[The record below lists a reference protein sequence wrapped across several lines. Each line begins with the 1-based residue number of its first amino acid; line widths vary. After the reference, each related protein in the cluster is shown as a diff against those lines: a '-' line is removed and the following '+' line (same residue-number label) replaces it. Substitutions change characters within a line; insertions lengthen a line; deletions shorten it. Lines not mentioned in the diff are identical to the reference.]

1 MAQAPSA
8 LAELLAS
15 RLVKKMR
22 GLVPTLPS
30 VPPPELKL
38 IVVPALRVRLAKVRS
53 ALAKLPTVCTPEM
66 MILAPW
72 ATVRAPS
79 TSLLALFARPLK
91 LTVPP
96 LIEIG
101 AASLTRLVLSMT
113 RPALLSN
120 SSVP

>member
-15 RLVKKMR
+15 RPVKKIR

-30 VPPPELKL
+30 VPLPELKVM
-38 IVVPALRVRLAKVRS
+38 VVPALRVRLAKVRS
-53 ALAKLPTVCTPEM
+53 ALAKPPTACTPEM
-66 MILAPW
+66 MMLAPW

-96 LIEIG
+96 LIEIA
-101 AASLTRLVLSMT
+101 AASLTRLVLSIR
-113 RPALLSN
+113 RPALLSMVN
-120 SSVP
+120 VP